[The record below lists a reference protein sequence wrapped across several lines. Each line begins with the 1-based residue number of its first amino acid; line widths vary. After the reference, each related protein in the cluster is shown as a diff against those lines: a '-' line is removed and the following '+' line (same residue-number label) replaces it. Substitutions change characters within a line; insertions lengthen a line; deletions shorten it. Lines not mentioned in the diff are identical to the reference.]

1 MWYNYFIY
9 FLGMKDALLLKVGK
23 ALDNDIVLNIPFI
36 SDYHLEL
43 FKDVE
48 GNVFMTDLNSLNG
61 TFVNGNRLKGFVM
74 LVEKDEVFLGSG
86 FRFQWE
92 QLISNKSGGIDT
104 SFKQKESP
112 KQQDRYSQDRYSI
125 KSSKSTEKKVKK
137 PFLLE
142 HLDIFIIYGLIVGF
156 LLYFYYKVN

>member
-1 MWYNYFIY
+1 
-9 FLGMKDALLLKVGK
+9 MKDALLLKVGK

-36 SDYHLEL
+36 SDYHLEI

-92 QLISNKSGGIDT
+92 QVISNKAGGVYT
-104 SFKQKESP
+104 SVKQNEP
-112 KQQDRYSQDRYSI
+112 KKQQDRYSI
-125 KSSKSTEKKVKK
+125 KSVKSEEKKVKK

-142 HLDIFIIYGLIVGF
+142 HLDIIIIYGLIVGF